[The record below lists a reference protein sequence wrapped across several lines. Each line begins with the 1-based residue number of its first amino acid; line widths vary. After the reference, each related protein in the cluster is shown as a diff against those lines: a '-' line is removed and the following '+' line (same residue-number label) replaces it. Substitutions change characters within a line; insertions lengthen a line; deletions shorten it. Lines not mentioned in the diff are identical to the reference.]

1 MNICYFKSPIGILKI
16 IEDNEAIIS
25 INIVN
30 ELGINQITELLKRTM
45 IELDEYFSLQRKV
58 FDIPIRIK
66 GSQFQQLVY
75 EELINIPYG
84 ETRSYLDV
92 AKRLGNSKASR
103 AVGNANNKNP
113 ILILIPCHRVI
124 GANKKLLGFKYGI
137 NVQKKLL
144 DLEQR

>member
-30 ELGINQITELLKRTM
+30 EFGINQITELLKRTM
-45 IELDEYFSLQRKV
+45 IELDEYFSLQRKM

-75 EELINIPYG
+75 KELINIPYG
-84 ETRSYLDV
+84 ETRSYLDM

-113 ILILIPCHRVI
+113 ILILIPCHRVV

-144 DLEQR
+144 DLAQR

>member
-16 IEDNEAIIS
+16 IEDDDAIIS

-30 ELGINQITELLKRTM
+30 EFGINQITELLKRTM
-45 IELDEYFSLQRKV
+45 IELDEYFSLQRKM

-75 EELINIPYG
+75 KELINIPYG
-84 ETRSYLDV
+84 ETRSYLDI
-92 AKRLGNSKASR
+92 AKRLGNSKAFR

-124 GANKKLLGFKYGI
+124 GANKKLLGFKDGI

>member
-30 ELGINQITELLKRTM
+30 EFRINQITELLKRTM
-45 IELDEYFSLQRKV
+45 IELDEYFSLQRKM

-75 EELINIPYG
+75 KELINIPYG
-84 ETRSYLDV
+84 ETRSYLDI
-92 AKRLGNSKASR
+92 AKRLGNSKAFR

-124 GANKKLLGFKYGI
+124 GANKKLLGFKDGI

>member
-30 ELGINQITELLKRTM
+30 EFGINQITELLKRTM
-45 IELDEYFSLQRKV
+45 IELDEYFSLQRKM

-75 EELINIPYG
+75 KELINIPYG
-84 ETRSYLDV
+84 ETRSYLDI
-92 AKRLGNSKASR
+92 AKRLGNSKAFR

-124 GANKKLLGFKYGI
+124 GANKKLLGFKDGI

>member
-30 ELGINQITELLKRTM
+30 EFGINQITELLKRTM
-45 IELDEYFSLQRKV
+45 IELDEYFSLQRKM

-75 EELINIPYG
+75 KELINIPYG
-84 ETRSYLDV
+84 ETRSYLDI

-113 ILILIPCHRVI
+113 ILILIPCHRVV